1 MLITFSITVMILVLF
16 PSAVVN
22 TLTKINLQK
31 EGFPLAHSIQED
43 TVHHGMEG
51 RAGGA
56 KPAAQISYLLCEWRG
71 NRKRGSG
78 YKTSKLLA
86 SDPVM
91 HFLQ

>member
-22 TLTKINLQK
+22 TLTKINLE
-31 EGFPLAHSIQED
+31 EGFPLAHCIQED
-43 TVHHGMEG
+43 IVHHGMEG

-56 KPAAQISYLLCEWRG
+56 KPAAPISYLLCEWRG
-71 NRKRGSG
+71 NRKTGSG
-78 YKTSKLLA
+78 YKTSKLL
-86 SDPVM
+86 SGDPVL